1 MTTGTGH
8 IRAILSR
15 APTERLRAPVR
26 AFAFASLMFLLAS
39 CASVS
44 RIGVDRVRN
53 IDLAPPHLPQSLDGY
68 RLVFVSDIHYQ
79 NNFSARRL
87 DTLVDAINEEKPDC
101 VILGG
106 DYTLSAAEMKDFA
119 KRAGRLKAPEGVYA
133 VSGNHD
139 FYNSQKEICRVLR
152 AEGIVVLDED
162 DIVTPRGLT
171 IAGINEFRDIYPDI
185 ARFKKLTEASA
196 CTILVS
202 HDPDFAEETDISPYA
217 TMLSGH
223 THGGQITV
231 FGYAPIIPSAYG
243 QKYRTGTVMKD
254 GTPVVVS
261 NGAGYS
267 GVVLR
272 LRVCAP
278 SDFLLLT
285 LRANGP
291 TKGR

>member
-1 MTTGTGH
+1 MLR
-8 IRAILSR
+8 RASVAAL
-15 APTERLRAPVR
+15 AV
-26 AFAFASLMFLLAS
+26 LLAS
-39 CASVS
+39 CSSVP
-44 RIGVDRVRN
+44 RIGVDRIRA
-53 IDLAPPHLPQSLDGY
+53 IELAPANLPQSLDGY
-68 RLVFVSDIHYQ
+68 RIAFVSDIHYK

-87 DTLVDAINEEKPDC
+87 DALVGAINAARPDC

-106 DYTLSAAEMKDFA
+106 DFTLSSAEMRDFS
-119 KRAGRLKAPEGVYA
+119 KRIGKLAAPEGVYA

-139 FYNSQKEICRVLR
+139 FYNSQKEMCRLLR

-171 IAGINEFRDIYPDI
+171 VAGINEFRDIYPDI
-185 ARFKKLTEASA
+185 DRFKKLTRQSS

-217 TMLSGH
+217 AMLSGH

-231 FGYAPIIPSAYG
+231 FGYAPVIPSAYG

-254 GTPVVVS
+254 GTPVIVS

-272 LRVCAP
+272 FRVCAP
-278 SDFLLLT
+278 SDFLLIT

-291 TKGR
+291 TKDR